1 MDSIVDMILK
11 NESPSKVSDT
21 IKDILNIKTM
31 EKIDD
36 FQPVVAA
43 NLFNVDDEED

>member
-1 MDSIVDMILK
+1 MDNIVDMILK

-21 IKDILNIKTM
+21 IKDILNIKAL

-36 FQPVVAA
+36 FQPVVAT
-43 NLFNVDDEED
+43 NLFNVDEDEN